1 MWESRSAPRSRPL
14 LETRRADGKAGW
26 ARLRRRFDRLRS
38 LHPFAERHPGAGDH
52 RGLALVLAGA
62 AVQRREQAEIDV
74 HRLECRVVGPA
85 GDVVEQRAE
94 RGGDG
99 RRRDAAPQNFSRC
112 ETRSEEHKSELQS
125 PMSISYA
132 FLCLT
137 KKNTT

>member
-14 LETRRADGKAGW
+14 LETRRADGKAGR

-74 HRLECRVVGPA
+74 HRLE
-85 GDVVEQRAE
+85 
-94 RGGDG
+94 
-99 RRRDAAPQNFSRC
+99 
-112 ETRSEEHKSELQS
+112 RSEEHPSELQS
-125 PMSISYA
+125 LMRTSYA
-132 FLCLT
+132 RFYL
-137 KKNTT
+137 KKKTYIYL